1 MKNEEIL
8 VSVII
13 PAYNAEKYIAFC
25 LDTVTAQTYRNLEI
39 IVVDDGSKDSTGK
52 ICDEYAEK
60 DSRIK
65 VIHQDNKGVAQTRNV
80 GLDNASGEYFAF
92 IDSDD
97 YIGAGMLR
105 TLAGAI
111 DRFHCDVI
119 DFGFAVDTDG
129 TITKRL
135 VDDLPHDRT
144 FTLAELPQLLLTQPN
159 AWSRCWKRSLFLDT
173 GIRYPSRVWYEDIRT
188 TTKLFAAAGSIC
200 AVPDVFYYYVV
211 REGSI
216 TRNPN
221 IARNAEILDAFD
233 DLLGWY
239 RSSGLFAQ
247 YYNELSRLTVDHVLL
262 AGSVRV
268 LRIDPD
274 SELLGRFQDYVKT
287 QFPDYLDNPLL
298 AQLSRSHKLILRLLR
313 QRKYRTVR
321 ALFAAKDKLG

>member
-1 MKNEEIL
+1 MIFSVVIPVYNVKDYLPKCVDSVLAQDFDDYEL
-8 VSVII
+8 V
-13 PAYNAEKYIAFC
+13 
-25 LDTVTAQTYRNLEI
+25 L
-39 IVVDDGSKDSTGK
+39 VDDGSTDGESGA
-52 ICDEYAEK
+52 ICDRYAAAHPE
-60 DSRIK
+60 RIR
-65 VIHQDNKGVAQTRNV
+65 VIHKPNGGLGDARNV
-80 GLDNASGEYFAF
+80 GLEAAAGEYLFF

-97 YIGAGMLR
+97 YIGAGMFR

-111 DRFHCDVI
+111 DRFHSDVI

-129 TITKRL
+129 TITKQL

-221 IARNAEILDAFD
+221 VARNAEILDAFD

-274 SELLGRFQDYVKT
+274 SELLGRFQDYVQT
-287 QFPDYLDNPLL
+287 QFPDYFDNPLL

-313 QRKYRTVR
+313 QHKYRTVR
-321 ALFAAKDKLG
+321 ALFAVKDKLS

>member
-1 MKNEEIL
+1 MIFSVVIPVYNVKDYLPKCIDSVLAQDFDDYEL
-8 VSVII
+8 V
-13 PAYNAEKYIAFC
+13 
-25 LDTVTAQTYRNLEI
+25 L
-39 IVVDDGSKDSTGK
+39 VDDGSTDGESGA
-52 ICDEYAEK
+52 ICDRYAAAHPE
-60 DSRIK
+60 RIR
-65 VIHQDNKGVAQTRNV
+65 VIHKPNGGLGDARNV
-80 GLDNASGEYFAF
+80 GLEAAAGEYLVF

-200 AVPDVFYYYVV
+200 AVPDMFYYYVV

-221 IARNAEILDAFD
+221 VARN
-233 DLLGWY
+233 
-239 RSSGLFAQ
+239 
-247 YYNELSRLTVDHVLL
+247 NELSRLTVDHVLL

-274 SELLGRFQDYVKT
+274 SELLGRFQDYVQT

>member
-1 MKNEEIL
+1 M
-8 VSVII
+8 
-13 PAYNAEKYIAFC
+13 
-25 LDTVTAQTYRNLEI
+25 
-39 IVVDDGSKDSTGK
+39 
-52 ICDEYAEK
+52 
-60 DSRIK
+60 
-65 VIHQDNKGVAQTRNV
+65 
-80 GLDNASGEYFAF
+80 
-92 IDSDD
+92 
-97 YIGAGMLR
+97 
-105 TLAGAI
+105 
-111 DRFHCDVI
+111 
-119 DFGFAVDTDG
+119 DTDG

-221 IARNAEILDAFD
+221 VARNAEILDAFD

-239 RSSGLFAQ
+239 RSNGLFAQ

-274 SELLGRFQDYVKT
+274 SELLGRFQDYVQT

>member
-1 MKNEEIL
+1 MIFSVVIPVYNVKDYLPKCVDSVLAQDFDDYEL
-8 VSVII
+8 V
-13 PAYNAEKYIAFC
+13 
-25 LDTVTAQTYRNLEI
+25 L
-39 IVVDDGSKDSTGK
+39 VDDGSTDGESGA
-52 ICDEYAEK
+52 ICDRYAAAHPE
-60 DSRIK
+60 RIR
-65 VIHQDNKGVAQTRNV
+65 VIHKPNGGLGDARNV
-80 GLDNASGEYFAF
+80 GLEAAAGEYLIF

-97 YIGAGMLR
+97 YIGAGMFR

-111 DRFHCDVI
+111 DRFHSDVI

-129 TITKRL
+129 TITKQL

-221 IARNAEILDAFD
+221 VARNAEILDAFD

-239 RSSGLFAQ
+239 RENGLFEQ
-247 YYNELSRLTVDHVLL
+247 YYNELSRLAVDHILL

-268 LRIDPD
+268 LRADPE
-274 SELLGRFQDYVKT
+274 SELLDRFQDYVQK
-287 QFPDYLDNPLL
+287 QFPDWRDNPYLQ
-298 AQLSRSHKLILRLLR
+298 QLPRKHRLLVSLLLKKR
-313 QRKYRTVR
+313 YGTVR
-321 ALFAAKDKLG
+321 ALFLLKQKLS

>member
-1 MKNEEIL
+1 M
-8 VSVII
+8 
-13 PAYNAEKYIAFC
+13 F
-25 LDTVTAQTYRNLEI
+25 
-39 IVVDDGSKDSTGK
+39 
-52 ICDEYAEK
+52 
-60 DSRIK
+60 
-65 VIHQDNKGVAQTRNV
+65 
-80 GLDNASGEYFAF
+80 
-92 IDSDD
+92 
-97 YIGAGMLR
+97 R

-111 DRFHCDVI
+111 DRFHSDVI

-129 TITKRL
+129 TITKQL

-221 IARNAEILDAFD
+221 VARNAEILDAFD

-239 RSSGLFAQ
+239 RSSGLVAQ

-274 SELLGRFQDYVKT
+274 SELLGRFQDYVQT
-287 QFPDYLDNPLL
+287 QFPDWRDNPYLQ
-298 AQLSRSHKLILRLLR
+298 QLPRKRRLLVSLLLKKR
-313 QRKYRTVR
+313 YGTVR
-321 ALFAAKDKLG
+321 ALFLLKQKIS

>member
-1 MKNEEIL
+1 MIF
-8 VSVII
+8 SVVI
-13 PAYNAEKYIAFC
+13 PVYNVKDYLPKCIDSV
-25 LDTVTAQTYRNLEI
+25 LAQDFADYEI
-39 IVVDDGSKDSTGK
+39 ILVDDGSTDGESGA
-52 ICDEYAEK
+52 ICDRYAAAHPE
-60 DSRIK
+60 RIR
-65 VIHQDNKGVAQTRNV
+65 VIHKPNGGLGDARNV
-80 GLDNASGEYFAF
+80 GLEAAAGEYLVF

-97 YIGAGMLR
+97 YVGPGMLK
-105 TLAGAI
+105 TLAAAI
-111 DRFHCDVI
+111 ARFHSDVI

-129 TITKRL
+129 TITKQL

-200 AVPDVFYYYVV
+200 AIPDVFYYYVV

-221 IARNAEILDAFD
+221 VKRNAEILDAFD

-239 RSSGLFAQ
+239 RENGLFQ
-247 YYNELSRLTVDHVLL
+247 RYYNELSRLAVDHILI

-268 LRIDPD
+268 LRIDPN
-274 SELLGRFQDYVKT
+274 SELLGQFQDYVQA
-287 QFPDYLDNPLL
+287 QFPDYPDNPLL
-298 AQLSRSHKLILRLLR
+298 AQLPRSHKLILRLLR
-313 QRKYRTVR
+313 QHKYRTVR

>member
-1 MKNEEIL
+1 MSVQVGTNIKKNYLPVFEEYPDVTGFFSLKDGAVEGSPYNNPEMFRQLGLEDAVRVWPTQIHKTQVAVIRQEDVDAARAAAETGYSL
-8 VSVII
+8 VLGGSAPDAGETKNHTQANPDPSAQSPGNCSTAIII
-13 PAYNAEKYIAFC
+13 P
-25 LDTVTAQTYRNLEI
+25 
-39 IVVDDGSKDSTGK
+39 
-52 ICDEYAEK
+52 
-60 DSRIK
+60 
-65 VIHQDNKGVAQTRNV
+65 
-80 GLDNASGEYFAF
+80 
-92 IDSDD
+92 
-97 YIGAGMLR
+97 
-105 TLAGAI
+105 
-111 DRFHCDVI
+111 
-119 DFGFAVDTDG
+119 DTDG
-129 TITKRL
+129 TITKQL
-135 VDDLPHDRT
+135 IDDLPHDRT

-221 IARNAEILDAFD
+221 VARNAEILDAFD

-274 SELLGRFQDYVKT
+274 SELLGRFQDYVQT